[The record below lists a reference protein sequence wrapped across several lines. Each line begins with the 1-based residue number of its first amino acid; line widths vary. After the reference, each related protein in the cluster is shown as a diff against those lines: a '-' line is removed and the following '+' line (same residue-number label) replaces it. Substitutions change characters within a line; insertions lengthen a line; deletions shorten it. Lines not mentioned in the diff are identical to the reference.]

1 MQNEISHWDIHLRKS
16 NHAGI
21 IPTKLIQWSTYQN
34 KFCATAF
41 DQLGLYN
48 RATQNRK
55 FHEDLEHPLRKTMK
69 DTFSVSN
76 DRVFDLPFKFSS
88 SFPHRLYFAILNQN
102 RWSLKRANNKLKYP
116 LIGNRIWW
124 ISLSRESG
132 YLTIGGAK
140 TERPKKRED
149 FWIYHI
155 DFEGEVRYVKKKW
168 TLIRKHTQQLL
179 GDEKLSAVIGWK
191 RLTTIQPSML
201 LISGSV
207 MKNLSTFLQPLQQ
220 RQSSCRG
227 VTQINLDFQ
236 VKFVICL

>member
-48 RATQNRK
+48 RATQNGK
-55 FHEDLEHPLRKTMK
+55 FHEDPEHPLRKTMK

-140 TERPKKRED
+140 TERQKKRED

-155 DFEGEVRYVKKKW
+155 DFEGGVRYV
-168 TLIRKHTQQLL
+168 Q
-179 GDEKLSAVIGWK
+179 
-191 RLTTIQPSML
+191 
-201 LISGSV
+201 
-207 MKNLSTFLQPLQQ
+207 KNGLWSENIPN
-220 RQSSCRG
+220 SSWEME
-227 VTQINLDFQ
+227 NY
-236 VKFVICL
+236 